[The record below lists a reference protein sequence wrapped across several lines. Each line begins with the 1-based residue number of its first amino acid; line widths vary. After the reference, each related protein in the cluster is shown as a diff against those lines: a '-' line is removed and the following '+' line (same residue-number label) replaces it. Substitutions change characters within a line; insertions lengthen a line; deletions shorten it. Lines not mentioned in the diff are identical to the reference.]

1 MNILDITILAILA
14 IGVCKGWHDGFIKSL
29 CSFAGFAVGLFLA
42 ATFYNIVG
50 ERLAPHLGESAQA
63 APILAFIMIQT
74 GLIRFSISKIVFLL
88 PGKNLD
94 ERVDLEY
101 RRLVGRRVAD
111 VAYLQ
116 IAVARLRTGGAYA
129 HREEALLFR
138 GMAHRLQHIVA
149 ECSLVGD
156 ELVGGCDYK
165 RGGGVD
171 VLDAVGSPCRN
182 GSGVATDRLDEQ
194 TTRRKLGQL
203 SSGH

>member
-1 MNILDITILAILA
+1 MAQLHGDTVSAVEKRRLERDVG
-14 IGVCKGWHDGFIKSL
+14 IGGVVLVYPSLLSLDGFL
-29 CSFAGFAVGLFLA
+29 REGAVKLA
-42 ATFYNIVG
+42 QHIGKNRGKAVVNGRDSGDEQPGVPQKLPALD
-50 ERLAPHLGESAQA
+50 EHLG
-63 APILAFIMIQT
+63 
-74 GLIRFSISKIVFLL
+74 KL
-88 PGKNLD
+88 PLRLLD

-138 GMAHRLQHIVA
+138 GMVHRLQHIVA

-156 ELVGGCDYK
+156 ELVGGCDDK

-171 VLDAVGSPCRN
+171 VLDAVGGPCRN
-182 GSGVATDRLDEQ
+182 GSGVATDRLAEQ

-203 SSGH
+203 SSDH